1 MEKDRKL
8 RIPFLDI
15 LSVRCPLDIQ
25 LTVFNRL
32 LNTRVCAAEEKYLCF
47 FLPPPTMF
55 SGKDLT
61 HIKLQIKMEILHIL
75 LLERV
80 SFQ

>member
-47 FLPPPTMF
+47 FSSSSHHVLRQRSHSYQATN
-55 SGKDLT
+55 
-61 HIKLQIKMEILHIL
+61 
-75 LLERV
+75 
-80 SFQ
+80 